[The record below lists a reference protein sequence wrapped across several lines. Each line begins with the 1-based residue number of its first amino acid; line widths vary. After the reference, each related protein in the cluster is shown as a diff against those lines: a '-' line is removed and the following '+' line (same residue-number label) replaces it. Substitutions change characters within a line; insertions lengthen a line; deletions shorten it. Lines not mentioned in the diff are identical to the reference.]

1 MIRRR
6 PILRT
11 AAVGGVAYAAGSH
24 AAARSAQQAQMET
37 EQNAQIAELQQQQA
51 VPQQQPVAPPPA
63 AAYQQPVESPPTA
76 TYQQSAEPPSADASG
91 PSSGTTPGT
100 LEQLKLLGELHASN
114 VLTDDEFE
122 AAKRKILGQL

>member
-24 AAARSAQQAQMET
+24 AAARSAEQAQMEAG
-37 EQNAQIAELQQQQA
+37 QNAQIAELQQQQA
-51 VPQQQPVAPPPA
+51 ASQQQPVAPPPA
-63 AAYQQPVESPPTA
+63 ATYQQPVESPSA
-76 TYQQSAEPPSADASG
+76 AVYQQPTEPPSAAASE
-91 PSSGTTPGT
+91 PSSSTTPGT

-122 AAKRKILGQL
+122 AAKQKILNQL